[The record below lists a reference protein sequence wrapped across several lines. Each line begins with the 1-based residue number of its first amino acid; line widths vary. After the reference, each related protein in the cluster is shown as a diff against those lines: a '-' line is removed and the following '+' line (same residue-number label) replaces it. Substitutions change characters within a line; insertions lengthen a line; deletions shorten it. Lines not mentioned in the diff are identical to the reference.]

1 MYYLIK
7 DRLVIDSG
15 NSKEDL
21 LLNSGYTLYIDV
33 EYYEE
38 TFPKGAGKQ
47 PRWLGL
53 VIDRSGKELV
63 RRTYHH
69 PDNWTNTSIGK
80 GYQDEFEVLKE
91 LVEEAIHKLSS
102 VYTVAIG

>member
-1 MYYLIK
+1 MYYLI
-7 DRLVIDSG
+7 DSG
-15 NSKEDL
+15 LVRGSGRSEEEL

-53 VIDRSGKELV
+53 VIDRNGKELV
-63 RRTYHH
+63 RRTYWH
-69 PDNWTNTSIGK
+69 PNNWTVTSIGK

-91 LVEEAIHKLSS
+91 LVKEAIHKLSLIH
-102 VYTVAIG
+102 TVAIG